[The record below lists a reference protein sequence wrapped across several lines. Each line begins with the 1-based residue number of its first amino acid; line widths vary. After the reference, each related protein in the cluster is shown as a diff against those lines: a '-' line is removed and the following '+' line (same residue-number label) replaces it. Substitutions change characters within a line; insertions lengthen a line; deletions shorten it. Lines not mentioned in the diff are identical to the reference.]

1 MTRKGHVRFC
11 SRVSGGDPAGL
22 GSGLRER
29 VGKQYTGTQRT
40 RNAVH
45 GECTVELAKW
55 TFLIMVVFQ
64 KWRWPFLHRP
74 SKGIAVDKQA
84 NHDVM
89 HLRGFREADRL
100 ADQAFNTRP

>member
-1 MTRKGHVRFC
+1 VTWC
-11 SRVSGGDPAGL
+11 DAL
-22 GSGLRER
+22 GKPIQLLYYPSYHSKYNPIER
-29 VGKQYTGTQRT
+29 CWGILE
-40 RNAVH
+40 VH
-45 GECTVELAKW
+45 WNG
-55 TFLIMVVFQ
+55 VVFQ

>member
-1 MTRKGHVRFC
+1 MAQPPH
-11 SRVSGGDPAGL
+11 SGGAMGVLYLIGWRRNYPHDRGTRPGGAH
-22 GSGLRER
+22 
-29 VGKQYTGTQRT
+29 YTY
-40 RNAVH
+40 
-45 GECTVELAKW
+45 W
-55 TFLIMVVFQ
+55 VVFQ

-100 ADQAFNTRP
+100 ADQAFHTRP